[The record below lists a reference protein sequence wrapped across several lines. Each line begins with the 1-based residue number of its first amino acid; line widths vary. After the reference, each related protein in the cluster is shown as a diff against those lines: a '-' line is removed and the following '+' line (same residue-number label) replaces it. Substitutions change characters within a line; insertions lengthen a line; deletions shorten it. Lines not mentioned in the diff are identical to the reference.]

1 MVACVDAG
9 QYYAALRL
17 LERVRTE
24 RLPTLPCGA
33 LREYI
38 TAQLPAAEALVED
51 RAKALLDLWLADA
64 AAAAR
69 DIGRRAVAAA
79 ASSRAAVQARWD
91 AQLVGVHCA
100 AQPGGPPPAF
110 SLRGAAAEEDED
122 PLEGLALTRVA
133 TARHALACLGKEE
146 AFWAHYAQRRAA
158 QLNDHLAAGE
168 GAAGS
173 FLESYQSYFGAVAG
187 FFVVEGHVV
196 RAAGGA
202 ITAGQL
208 AASWDRAAGALSTQ
222 LAAQLARIPSAG
234 ELLLVADYVRLLAA
248 ALQQLGLWTA
258 ALDAAL
264 HEAQERYHELAGA
277 EVLET
282 LRRAAS
288 RDALEPVTLHNAA
301 EYAAD
306 VVALGLHPADAPLP
320 EADDFPLLAPFT
332 PLVPTMLRVLKAHTG
347 DSCSFCGAAGEEGVR
362 TVGRFRDA
370 LLQRIVDEVLAP
382 QLTGSHPRGAASPLV
397 QLAANAA
404 ALDAAS
410 AAQDAECVICD
421 RAFSSNRLTR
431 RSPLQPCCCMS
442 RCRGACGSACARCAC
457 IRRRYGSAAAP
468 TAHVPRACGRG
479 AACWLGSASG
489 CIFRWCATRRL
500 AARGAADHAARG
512 GTRSRCVPGA
522 RAR

>member
-1 MVACVDAG
+1 
-9 QYYAALRL
+9 
-17 LERVRTE
+17 
-24 RLPTLPCGA
+24 
-33 LREYI
+33 
-38 TAQLPAAEALVED
+38 
-51 RAKALLDLWLADA
+51 
-64 AAAAR
+64 
-69 DIGRRAVAAA
+69 
-79 ASSRAAVQARWD
+79 
-91 AQLVGVHCA
+91 
-100 AQPGGPPPAF
+100 
-110 SLRGAAAEEDED
+110 
-122 PLEGLALTRVA
+122 
-133 TARHALACLGKEE
+133 
-146 AFWAHYAQRRAA
+146 
-158 QLNDHLAAGE
+158 
-168 GAAGS
+168 
-173 FLESYQSYFGAVAG
+173 
-187 FFVVEGHVV
+187 VVEGHVA

-208 AASWDRAAGALSTQ
+208 AASWDRAAGALSAQ

-234 ELLLVADYVRLLAA
+234 ELLLVADYVHLLAA

-277 EVLET
+277 EALES

-347 DSCSFCGAAGEEGVR
+347 DSCAFCGAAGEEGVR

-370 LLQRIVDEVLAP
+370 LLQRVVDEVLAP

-410 AAQDAECVICD
+410 AAQDAECVARCVRFRD
-421 RAFSSNRLTR
+421 CAPLTLFRSTASRRRVTLR
-431 RSPLQPCCCMS
+431 RSVLLRWRSLRWRQRAPWQ
-442 RCRGACGSACARCAC
+442 RRGGSCARSVSELRKRCWLAWLRKWTPFSPVRRWTTGC
-457 IRRRYGSAAAP
+457 PRRRASCRARRHTPPPRSWSTRWVRRAP
-468 TAHVPRACGRG
+468 SCCPPPLRACVAPRSATPPTCCSRRCFATTD
-479 AACWLGSASG
+479 AASTC
-489 CIFRWCATRRL
+489 TR
-500 AARGAADHAARG
+500 
-512 GTRSRCVPGA
+512 
-522 RAR
+522 